1 MKSIHALNECIARK
15 AFAELILDH
24 ECAAQPEYGLPSVVI
39 CRVLIDGW
47 WNANIRADTRE
58 HAIEKFF
65 NSEWN

>member
-24 ECAAQPEYGLPSVVI
+24 EYAAQPEHNLPSMVI

-47 WNANIRADTRE
+47 WSANIRADTRE
-58 HAIEKFF
+58 RAIEKFF
-65 NSEWN
+65 TDNWN